1 MFDQLQRT
9 AEWHEQRKGRIT
21 GSQGGAL
28 LGLSPYQT
36 QAQAIRAWVRNANG
50 AESEILDNPAFAY
63 GRQHERAAQLAM
75 MRYADITIND
85 CGFLTYEDWLG
96 ASPDGLTDDGGVAE
110 TKCPFSWRAV
120 VAPDPKPLSEL
131 PHYYA
136 QVQLEILCAGR
147 YHAHFGQYRPPIG
160 DPLQHDYEPEFL
172 HYERIEIDHDWRAHY
187 LPELRRIW
195 EMLQDELDNPAHM
208 EPLRV
213 QLDSQEA
220 LRLVEYITEL
230 DASIEQATAA
240 RTTALED
247 LVKLAGGKNAEA
259 FGRKLTLVKRAGTI
273 SYAKAIRA
281 LAPDADLEQW
291 RGKPS
296 EYWKLG

>member
-1 MFDQLQRT
+1 MFNQLQRT
-9 AEWHEQRKGRIT
+9 TAWHESRKGRIT
-21 GSQGGAL
+21 GSQSGAL

-36 QAQAIRAWVRNANG
+36 QAQAIRAWVRNAKG
-50 AESEILDNPAFAY
+50 AESEILDNPAFAH
-63 GRQHERAAQLAM
+63 GRRYERDAQLAM
-75 MRYADITIND
+75 MRHASITIND

-110 TKCPFSWRAV
+110 TKCPYSWRALV
-120 VAPDPKPLSEL
+120 VPEPKPLIEL

-147 YHAHFGQYRPPIG
+147 THAHFAQYRPPIG
-160 DPLQHDYEPEFL
+160 DPMQHDYEPAFL
-172 HYERIEIDHDWRAHY
+172 HYERVELDHKWRAHY

-195 EMLQDELDNPAHM
+195 EMLQAELDNPAHL

-213 QLDSQEA
+213 QLDTPEA
-220 LRLVEYITEL
+220 HRLVEYITEL

-240 RTTALED
+240 RVAALED
-247 LVKLAGGKNAEA
+247 LVKLADGKNAEVA
-259 FGRKLTLVKRAGTI
+259 GRKLTLVKRAGTI
-273 SYAKAIRA
+273 SYAKAIKTM
-281 LAPDADLEQW
+281 APDADLELW

>member
-9 AEWHEQRKGRIT
+9 TEWHEQRRGRIT
-21 GSQGGAL
+21 GSQAGAL
-28 LGLSPYQT
+28 LGLSPHQT
-36 QAQAIRAWVRNANG
+36 QAQAIRAWVRSAKG

-63 GRQHERAAQLAM
+63 GRRHERAAQLAM
-75 MRYADITIND
+75 MRHADITIDD
-85 CGFLTYEDWLG
+85 CGFLTHGDWLG

-120 VAPDPKPLSEL
+120 IAPEPKPLAEL

-136 QVQLEILCAGR
+136 QVQLEILCSGR
-147 YHAHFGQYRPPIG
+147 SHAHFCQYRPPIG
-160 DPLQHDYEPEFL
+160 DPLQSDYEREFL
-172 HYERIEIDHDWRAHY
+172 RYERVEIDYEWREHY
-187 LPELRRIW
+187 LPELRSIW
-195 EMLQDELDNPAHM
+195 EMLQEELDNPAHL

-213 QLDSQEA
+213 QLSTTEA
-220 LRLVEYITEL
+220 QRLVEYITEL

-240 RTTALED
+240 RAAALED
-247 LVKLAGGKNAEA
+247 LVKMADGKNAEA

-273 SYAKAIRA
+273 SYAKAIKA

-291 RGKPS
+291 RGKSS
-296 EYWKLG
+296 EYWMLG